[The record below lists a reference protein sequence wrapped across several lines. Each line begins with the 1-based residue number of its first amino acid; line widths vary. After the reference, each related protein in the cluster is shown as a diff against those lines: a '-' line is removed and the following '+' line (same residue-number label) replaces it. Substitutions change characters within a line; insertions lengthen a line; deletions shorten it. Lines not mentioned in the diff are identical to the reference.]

1 MSNFVIKNLETDDL
15 PALMQVQQEYAR
27 QNPGVQVL
35 PAGFYLSP
43 AFHNGNDVFCV
54 YHPNGQMLGFSVV
67 YAQLAET
74 IHKNNHTVWAE
85 VKVLPAMNHIFN
97 LRDLLL
103 EQILKRTKELT
114 STLSQIPVKI
124 LFQYFPYEK
133 ESLAFIQDKGFTYL
147 ESVYLM
153 QRDLNQVLPSILLPS
168 GFKLEPW
175 RLETQ
180 EEREQYVKARNECF
194 PESPISLEEWIYFMS
209 SPTWTTGTN
218 FAAFKEGQL
227 VGCLTAYWDEEQ
239 NKKLAQKVGYTEY
252 IFVCPPWRRKGIAT
266 AMIAEGLQYLKHNGI
281 DFAELQVK
289 TNNRE
294 ALQLYEKLGFAIN
307 QESGIY
313 SRQLTA

>member
-27 QNPGVQVL
+27 HHPGVQVL
-35 PAGFYLSP
+35 PAGLYLSP

-74 IHKNNHTVWAE
+74 IHQKNHTVWAE
-85 VKVLPAMNHIFN
+85 VKVLPTMNQIFN

-114 STLSQIPVKI
+114 SSLSQIPVKM
-124 LFQYFPYEK
+124 LFQYFPYET
-133 ESLAFIQDKGFTYL
+133 ESISFIQSKGFQYL
-147 ESVYLM
+147 ETVYSM
-153 QRDLNQVLPSILLPS
+153 QRDLNQVLPSILLPP
-168 GFKLEPW
+168 GFQLEPW

-180 EEREQYVKARNECF
+180 EEREQYVQARNKCF
-194 PESPISLEEWIYFMS
+194 PESPITLEEWIYFMS

-218 FAAFKEGQL
+218 FAAFKDGQL

-239 NKKLAQKVGYTEY
+239 IKKLTQKVGYTEY
-252 IFVCPPWRRKGIAT
+252 IFVCPPWRRNGIAT
-266 AMIAEGLQYLKHNGI
+266 SLISKALLYLKQHSI
-281 DFAELQVK
+281 DYAELQVK

-313 SRQLTA
+313 SRLLEV

>member
-27 QNPGVQVL
+27 QYPGVQVL
-35 PAGFYLSP
+35 PAGLYLSP

-74 IHKNNHTVWAE
+74 IHKKNHTVWAE
-85 VKVLPAMNHIFN
+85 VKVLPTMNHIFN

-114 STLSQIPVKI
+114 STHSQIPVKI

-133 ESLAFIQDKGFTYL
+133 ESLAFIQDKGFTYI

-153 QRDLNQVLPSILLPS
+153 QRDLNQVLPSIHLPS
-168 GFKLEPW
+168 GFNLEPW

-180 EEREQYVKARNECF
+180 KEREQYVKARNECF

-218 FAAFKEGQL
+218 FAAFKEDQL

-239 NKKLAQKVGYTEY
+239 NNKLAQKVGYTEY

-266 AMIAEGLQYLKHNGI
+266 AMIAEGMQYLKHNGI
-281 DFAELQVK
+281 DYAELQVK

-313 SRQLTA
+313 FRLLTV

>member
-1 MSNFVIKNLETDDL
+1 MSNFVTKNLEADDL

-27 QNPGVQVL
+27 QHPGVQVL
-35 PAGFYLSP
+35 PAGLYLSP

-74 IHKNNHTVWAE
+74 IHKKNHTVWAA
-85 VKVLPAMNHIFN
+85 VKVLPTMNQIFN
-97 LRDLLL
+97 LREILL

-114 STLSQIPVKI
+114 SSLSQIPVKM

-133 ESLAFIQDKGFTYL
+133 ESISFIQSKGFQYL
-147 ESVYLM
+147 ETVYSM
-153 QRDLNQVLPSILLPS
+153 QRDLNQVLPSILLPP
-168 GFKLEPW
+168 GFQLEPW

-218 FAAFKEGQL
+218 FAAFKDNQL

-266 AMIAEGLQYLKHNGI
+266 SLISKALLYLQQHSI
-281 DFAELQVK
+281 DYAELQVK
-289 TNNRE
+289 TDNRE

-313 SRQLTA
+313 CRMLEV